1 MLTLVITACV
11 VLAPYLYYYVWDN
24 HFETYFYGDGG
35 YSFEDADGNADF
47 DDIRALVL
55 SKDAIWVE
63 EDINTTSATNA
74 QIYSET
80 ESAVSLMLDSL
91 GGNEYISSALKSFL
105 DTEFTVDYCSSVVVS
120 GTVGGAPVS
129 VSMIYVNM
137 ISEEGYATVLLNR
150 KNDKVY
156 QFTYSKTAEYGIF
169 DSVSDYDTQGIN
181 NYLSSALIEYEEAA
195 DKIDFEF
202 GITPY
207 DFDLYVFGYEY
218 YEIRSGA
225 CSLTDEYYGSEEM
238 IQ

>member
-1 MLTLVITACV
+1 M
-11 VLAPYLYYYVWDN
+11 LAPYLYYYVWDN
-24 HFETYFYGDGG
+24 NFETYFYGDGG
-35 YSFEDADGNADF
+35 YSFEDADSNADF

-63 EDINTTSATNA
+63 ENISTVNA

-105 DTEFTVDYCSSVVVS
+105 DTDFTVDYCSSVVVS
-120 GTVGGAPVS
+120 GTVGGTPVS
-129 VSMIYVNM
+129 VSMIYVTM
-137 ISEEGYATVLLNR
+137 ISEEGYATVLFNR

-156 QFTYSKTAEYGIF
+156 QFTNSINSDYGSF
-169 DSVSDYDTQGIN
+169 DSVSEYDTQEIN

-218 YEIRSGA
+218 YDIISGA
-225 CSLTDEYYGSEEM
+225 YSVAYEYDES
-238 IQ
+238 